1 MSVLEGIYFLIQD
14 HLGFESVS
22 VLRMVAKR
30 IFSGFFVFAS
40 DFGVPFKPESIPTV
54 YALWFLGALFVGE
67 IYLALLLKLKNVYL
81 RLIIL
86 LYAVFFSKWLIT
98 WTFIPLGLHY
108 GTVFAAW
115 LYVGYLYRN
124 DPRFIITPA
133 AEKILI
139 VLWFLIALFEYK
151 ADYRF
156 DIN

>member
-1 MSVLEGIYFLIQD
+1 MSVLEGIYFLIQN

-30 IFSGFFVFAS
+30 LVSGFFVFAS

-86 LYAVFFSKWLIT
+86 LYAVFFSK
-98 WTFIPLGLHY
+98 
-108 GTVFAAW
+108 
-115 LYVGYLYRN
+115 
-124 DPRFIITPA
+124 
-133 AEKILI
+133 
-139 VLWFLIALFEYK
+139 
-151 ADYRF
+151 
-156 DIN
+156 

>member
-1 MSVLEGIYFLIQD
+1 MSVLEGIYFLIQN
-14 HLGFESVS
+14 HLGFGSVS

-30 IFSGFFVFAS
+30 IFSGFFVCAS
-40 DFGVPFKPESIPTV
+40 DFGVPTV

-115 LYVGYLYRN
+115 
-124 DPRFIITPA
+124 
-133 AEKILI
+133 
-139 VLWFLIALFEYK
+139 
-151 ADYRF
+151 
-156 DIN
+156 